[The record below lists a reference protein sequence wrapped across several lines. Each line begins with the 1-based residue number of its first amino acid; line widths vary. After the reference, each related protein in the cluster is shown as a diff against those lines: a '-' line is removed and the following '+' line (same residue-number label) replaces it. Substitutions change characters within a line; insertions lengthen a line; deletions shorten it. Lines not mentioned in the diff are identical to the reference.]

1 MATGCL
7 STSQVPTIKG
17 LDSFRGTWFH
27 TAAWPQD
34 GVDLTGKRVG
44 VIGTGST
51 GIQLIPEIVEDA
63 AHVTVFQRT
72 ANFSV
77 PSRNGPMDPAFERRL
92 KARYPE
98 FRKAARESLL
108 GVSVEGTGKAALEVA
123 PEERDQ
129 TFQERWDDGGGM
141 PMLLAYSDLLVD
153 QAANDTVADFFRARI
168 RDAVDDPA
176 VAELL
181 QPKGFPIGSK
191 RLCQHSEYYEIYN
204 RDDVTLVDVRSAPI
218 EEITPNG
225 IRTEAAEYELDCII
239 FATGFDAMT
248 GTLNRIDIR
257 GRDDRALRQKWADGP
272 SAYLGLATAGFPNLF
287 FVTGP
292 GSPSVLSNVVVSI
305 EQHVE
310 WITDFVGYLRDRNVA
325 LAETTESAEQA
336 WMVHVDEVAQSTLFP
351 RADSWYIGAN
361 IPGKPRVFMVYVGG
375 VGAYRTTCD
384 EIAAKGYEGFV
395 LS

>member
-1 MATGCL
+1 M
-7 STSQVPTIKG
+7 
-17 LDSFRGTWFH
+17 
-27 TAAWPQD
+27 
-34 GVDLTGKRVG
+34 
-44 VIGTGST
+44 
-51 GIQLIPEIVEDA
+51 
-63 AHVTVFQRT
+63 
-72 ANFSV
+72 
-77 PSRNGPMDPAFERRL
+77 
-92 KARYPE
+92 
-98 FRKAARESLL
+98 
-108 GVSVEGTGKAALEVA
+108 SVEGTGKAALEVA

-129 TFQERWDDGGGM
+129 AFQERWDDGGGM
-141 PMLLAYSDLLVD
+141 PMLLAYTDLLVD
-153 QAANDTVADFFRARI
+153 EAANDTVADFFRARI

-257 GRDDRALRQKWADGP
+257 GRDGQALKEKWADGP

-310 WITDFVGYLRDRNVA
+310 WITRLRRVSPRPDLA
-325 LAETTESAEQA
+325 LAEATESAEQA

-375 VGAYRTTCD
+375 VGAYRTICD